1 MTCVNCTTGS
11 VRDPEN
17 TSAPEIS
24 GALVKL
30 ASNIRSSLAVCGSD
44 QDTAATA
51 KPPLTGETKGL

>member
-11 VRDPEN
+11 GRYPEN
-17 TSAPEIS
+17 TNAPDIP
-24 GALVKL
+24 GAFVKL
-30 ASNIRSSLAVCGSD
+30 ASNIRSSLAVRGSD